1 MVHVTKVVKYLFPTQ
16 NSLNFNTTL
25 ILKTFKFYLVCEDGF
40 YNKTCSAV
48 CGKCVNNEPCDKET
62 GECRNGCQLHFKRP
76 LCQGI

>member
-1 MVHVTKVVKYLFPTQ
+1 MVTKVMKYLFPVQ

-25 ILKTFKFYLVCEDGF
+25 ILKTFEFYLVCEDGF

-62 GECRNGCQLHFKRP
+62 GECRNGCQLHFKPP